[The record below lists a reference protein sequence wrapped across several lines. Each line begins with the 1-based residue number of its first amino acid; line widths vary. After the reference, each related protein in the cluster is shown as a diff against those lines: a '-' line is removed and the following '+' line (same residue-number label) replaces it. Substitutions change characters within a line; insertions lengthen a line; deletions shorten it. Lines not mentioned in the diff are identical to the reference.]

1 MRKRH
6 RSGTCSKN
14 KISRRLWIP
23 IQYLLHRC
31 FMFFHHQ
38 LFIQRRAKRI
48 ELILPYI
55 YNNIQ
60 KENCLSNFFF
70 PLFFYCSL
78 KIISETYMHT
88 LSHPSLLLN
97 EVLNTESRGPPKCQ
111 EERSFQSTNGLN
123 LTANYHFVFTLT
135 HKRER
140 CWRFDCCSF
149 FRSTTT
155 SLHNSW
161 ASYKQRMVFNIIL
174 NVKERERKK
183 KSIKKPV
190 WRVFEKCFLL
200 FFSLDI
206 SLLFLFTLY
215 CSTTFSFSCCLLSLI
230 LIFWNAGELFFLF
243 LFFFYCWLIF
253 CCIQL
258 VKLMRLNKNKKLQ
271 KS

>member
-1 MRKRH
+1 
-6 RSGTCSKN
+6 
-14 KISRRLWIP
+14 
-23 IQYLLHRC
+23 
-31 FMFFHHQ
+31 MFFHHQ

-140 CWRFDCCSF
+140 DVGDSIVVHFFDQLQ
-149 FRSTTT
+149 
-155 SLHNSW
+155 LHYTILELHISSEW
-161 ASYKQRMVFNIIL
+161 FLISY
-174 NVKERERKK
+174 
-183 KSIKKPV
+183 
-190 WRVFEKCFLL
+190 
-200 FFSLDI
+200 
-206 SLLFLFTLY
+206 
-215 CSTTFSFSCCLLSLI
+215 
-230 LIFWNAGELFFLF
+230 
-243 LFFFYCWLIF
+243 
-253 CCIQL
+253 
-258 VKLMRLNKNKKLQ
+258 
-271 KS
+271 